1 MHRPGNLV
9 PLSRR
14 HFLSALAAGTAATWL
29 SACSGSASTPT
40 PGAGTGP
47 LAALEGR
54 TVRVA
59 TFPTNHVA
67 AALFWPMFAPPGV
80 TVEVSTVPSGT
91 EMNLALERGDLDF
104 ATFGVVNGFTQ
115 AAEGLGSAVIG
126 MAARQGAGL
135 VVRSDS
141 PFTDVADLRG
151 ARIGIKDPSFQ
162 SLLMFGLL
170 AEAGLDPQADVT
182 ILPLE
187 WNDMPVALEA
197 GDVDAFMG
205 TEPNPSRSVATGVG
219 RRLVNP
225 YTTPVGSLNSALWAS
240 REALQEP
247 ELCRAA
253 VELQRGAAEFLSPG
267 GTNDPVAWR
276 DLAVGQF
283 GLEEAVY
290 RELLS
295 NVGAVWELDAFWLDQ
310 ARAAGAAMTSL
321 GRLNEEPDYDALLI
335 TAYQPEG

>member
-1 MHRPGNLV
+1 MPF
-9 PLSRR
+9 SRR
-14 HFLSALAAGTAATWL
+14 SFLTAVAAGTAATWL
-29 SACSGSASTPT
+29 GACSTREQAPAVRAGDS
-40 PGAGTGP
+40 GA
-47 LAALEGR
+47 LNALEGR
-54 TVRVA
+54 VVRVA

-67 AALFWPMFAPPGV
+67 GALFWPRFAPEGA
-80 TVEVSTVPSGT
+80 TVEVSTISSGT

-104 ATFGVVNGFTQ
+104 ATFGVVNGYAQ

-126 MAARQGAGL
+126 MVARQGAGL
-135 VVRSDS
+135 MVRSDS
-141 PFTDVADLRG
+141 RFSSVEDLRG

-170 AEAGLDPQADVT
+170 EDAGLNPAGDVT
-182 ILPLE
+182 IVPVE
-187 WNDMPVALEA
+187 WSDMPVALES
-197 GDVDAFMG
+197 GDVDAYMG

-240 REALQEP
+240 KASLEDP

-267 GTNDPVAWR
+267 GTNDPEVWR

-283 GLEEAVY
+283 GLEEPVY

-295 NVGAVWELDAFWLDQ
+295 NVGSVWKLDDFWLKQ
-310 ARAAGAAMTSL
+310 ARAAGAAMTRL
-321 GRLNEEPDYDALLI
+321 GRLEREPDYDSLLI
-335 TAYQPEG
+335 TDYQPNE